1 MGQIK
6 NIKLHIVTDIKVSK
20 KQQKQQ
26 PQQQQAAAAPS
37 VRTPADEALYNSI
50 TEQGN
55 KIRNLKSAK
64 ADKATVLVEVE
75 ELKKLKAKYKEA
87 TGQDYVP
94 PSAQPATT
102 TSNNKMAP
110 TPTSTTP
117 TAALSPEAERVQDQ
131 IVQQGDKIRLLKAD
145 KATKD
150 QLKPEIDV
158 LLKLKGEY
166 KELTGSDYQPPAQ
179 QPKKNSQEKKENTP
193 PAPTVALSPEAEKV
207 KDKIVQQGDKIRQMK
222 QDKVGM
228 DKLKPE
234 IDALLKFKGEFKEI
248 TGTDYQAPGANPK

>member
-20 KQQKQQ
+20 KQQKKQQ
-26 PQQQQAAAAPS
+26 QQQQQQQQPPQQQQAAAPS

-94 PSAQPATT
+94 PSAQPTT
-102 TSNNKMAP
+102 TTTNNKMAP

-117 TAALSPEAERVQDQ
+117 TAALSPEAERVQGQ

-179 QPKKNSQEKKENTP
+179 PKKNSQEKKENTP
-193 PAPTVALSPEAEKV
+193 PAPVVALSPEAEKV

-234 IDALLKFKGEFKEI
+234 IDALLKFKGEFKE
-248 TGTDYQAPGANPK
+248 

>member
-1 MGQIK
+1 MGQQ
-6 NIKLHIVTDIKVSK
+6 K
-20 KQQKQQ
+20 KQQ
-26 PQQQQAAAAPS
+26 QQQQHQQPAATATAQP
-37 VRTPADEALYNSI
+37 TQGHDNPAHEALYNAV

-117 TAALSPEAERVQDQ
+117 TATLSPEAERVQGQ

-145 KATKD
+145 KASKD
-150 QLKPEIDV
+150 QLKPEIDA

-179 QPKKNSQEKKENTP
+179 PKKNSQEKKENTP
-193 PAPTVALSPEAEKV
+193 PAPVVALSPEAEKV

-234 IDALLKFKGEFKEI
+234 IDALPKFKGEFKEI
-248 TGTDYQAPGANPK
+248 TGTDYQAPGANPKK